1 MNQIEEDYQS
11 WKKKSDI
18 LDMKEEQVLNLK
30 EKLEKL
36 KQEHRQTQANL
47 LKLEGAI
54 AMLANLIEEEETGGT
69 DVG

>member
-1 MNQIEEDYQS
+1 MNKIEEDYQS

-36 KQEHRQTQANL
+36 KQEHRQVQANL

-54 AMLANLIEEEETGGT
+54 AIVAKLIEEEIGGT